1 MDMPDVGIGISY
13 GALGLLTGLGA
24 AYVRARF
31 RPPSADPAAKD
42 KTPDP
47 LRVELQ
53 KTYATKEE
61 LREMEERTDR
71 RLAAATDKIRDD
83 IISLRRDISENDAKA
98 EARASATHKRVDRL
112 LEIIAQKG
120 TPQP

>member
-24 AYVRARF
+24 AYIKARF
-31 RPPSADPAAKD
+31 SGSKKPEPVAI
-42 KTPDP
+42 TPDP

-61 LREMEERTDR
+61 LRELEERTDR
-71 RLAAATDKIRDD
+71 RIAAATDKIRED

-120 TPQP
+120 PQP